1 MLHNSKC
8 YGNIMAINKELIIG
22 WVGKEKVSINGS

>member
-8 YGNIMAINKELIIG
+8 YGNIMVIDNDSIIG
-22 WVGKEKVSINGS
+22 WVGKKKSQ

>member
-8 YGNIMAINKELIIG
+8 YGNIMVIDKESIIG
-22 WVGKEKVSINGS
+22 WVGKKKSQ

>member
-8 YGNIMAINKELIIG
+8 YGNIMVIDKESIIG